1 MKIAFQYH
9 ITDKATEILTLE
21 KFKSLVNSEE
31 IRTLLSD
38 YRSGKDPN
46 AKRKLPVVTWQSYFS
61 DNKRSNKSAVA
72 NGLFMAD
79 FDHLTKEEFSNALAI
94 ATTGAFADFGIYV
107 IHETPSGGLRIVADR
122 KGRDIA
128 TAQKEMAELLE
139 LSEKL
144 DKHTHDLARASFLV
158 PWHMFTLLDKR
169 IFDENFE
176 AQQTPAE
183 AAEQKPKV
191 EDAGQADETDISEVL
206 YKNFNVKDF
215 AKKWFIKTG
224 GMPVEGERNS
234 RLYECARVIRYI
246 CDFNVAKMSLV
257 LSDYGLPQT
266 EVHSLCESAIQSTRA
281 SKRPKVIDE
290 ILAEMSNEE
299 DDEADY
305 TIEDTQLS
313 PSYLAY
319 NMPIGLPPIIRPF
332 VQNAPKDYKAVVA
345 MAALPMV
352 GTILSQYRFSYLDK
366 REQSLSFFTVIE
378 APQASGKSFTR
389 VMYDILMAKIIERD
403 NTAREVEQQY
413 LDELR
418 KKKNSKDQPSD
429 PQVVVRI
436 IPASV
441 SIAKLLKRMK
451 NAAGLH
457 LFSYDEEMDTL
468 IKTNQSGAW
477 AQKSDIYR
485 KAFDNAE
492 IGQDY
497 MSDNSFSTVVKAYY
511 NLLICGTPKS
521 VARFFRDPENGLVSR
536 TIFAEIPDQFA
547 KEMPVFKKLTRS
559 QVAGIEAFVT
569 KYQDPGMLN
578 SFVQTKW
585 LDSTFTKWL
594 EARRNLALNTGS
606 RAIDI
611 FRRRAAVIGYRAAVL
626 SHILYDQNPSTVTF
640 SRNFGVWVADYVLS
654 QLVLK
659 YGSQLES
666 VATETPNAATKFVN
680 LFSRLPKKFST
691 GDLTSI
697 CARYKTATPPRMI
710 IYSWKKAGLIEKLGK
725 GEFNKLK

>member
-1 MKIAFQYH
+1 MKIAFQRK
-9 ITDKATEILTLE
+9 ITDKKTEILTLDI
-21 KFKSLVNSEE
+21 FKSLVNSEE
-31 IRTLLSD
+31 IRNLIAD

-79 FDHLTKEEFSNALAI
+79 FDHLTKEEFSNSLAI
-94 ATTGAFADFGIYV
+94 ATTIAYNYGIYV
-107 IHETPSGGLRIVADR
+107 IHETPSGGLRVVGDRRGRTIAD
-122 KGRDIA
+122 
-128 TAQKEMAELLE
+128 AQKDTANLLE
-139 LSEKL
+139 LADKL
-144 DKHTHDLARASFLV
+144 DTHTHDLARASFLV

-169 IFDENFE
+169 IFEEDFV
-176 AQQTPAE
+176 PANVPLSE
-183 AAEQKPKV
+183 EEKPKSSEEKKTSEEKPS
-191 EDAGQADETDISEVL
+191 EDIF
-206 YKNFNVKDF
+206 YKNYSVNEF
-215 AKKWFIKTG
+215 AKKWFQKTG
-224 GMPVEGERNS
+224 GVPVEGERNS

-246 CDFNVAKMSLV
+246 CDFDAVKMSQALN
-257 LSDYGLPQT
+257 SYGLPET
-266 EVHSLCESAIQSTRA
+266 EVKSLCESAVQSTRA
-281 SKRPKVIDE
+281 SKRPKVVDE
-290 ILAEMSNEE
+290 ILLEMSADEE
-299 DDEADY
+299 DETDY
-305 TIEDTQLS
+305 TIEDEQLS

-319 NMPIGLPPIIRPF
+319 NMPVGLPPIIRPF
-332 VQNAPKDYKAVVA
+332 VQNAPKDYKAVVV
-345 MAALPMV
+345 MAALPMI

-389 VMYDILMAKIIERD
+389 VMYEILMAKIIERD
-403 NTAREVEQQY
+403 NTAREVEQEY

-418 KKKNSKDQPSD
+418 KKKNSKDQPAD

-477 AQKSDIYR
+477 SQKSDIYR

-497 MSDNSFSTVVKAYY
+497 MSDNSFSTVVKAFY

-547 KEMPVFKKLTRS
+547 KEMPVFRKLTRA
-559 QVAGIEAFVT
+559 QLEAIEAFVN
-569 KYQDPGMLN
+569 KYQDPEMLN
-578 SFVQTKW
+578 SYVHTRW
-585 LDSTFTKWL
+585 LDATFTKWL
-594 EARRNLALNTGS
+594 EARRVLALNTGS

-626 SHILYDQNPSTVTF
+626 SHILYEQNPNTVSY
-640 SRNFGVWVADYVLS
+640 SRHFGVWVADYVLS

-666 VATETPNAATKFVN
+666 IAVEKTSAATKFVN
-680 LFSRLPKKFST
+680 LYSRLPKSFTT
-691 GDLTSI
+691 GDLVSI

-710 IYSWKKAGLIEKLGK
+710 IYSWKKAGLIEKMGK
-725 GEFNKLK
+725 GQFYKLK